1 MQHRPQSTYRSSG
14 LARTKVKQNKF
25 FALCSRIFMQP
36 SEVGLVEDRAN
47 STTIIRIIVG
57 LLLVHLII
65 IGGIILH
72 GKVDNTIPTEA
83 SALAAPPIA
92 PPAPAPAVATN
103 TLPQVAPTP
112 TPGPTANPPQHI
124 TQAPGTSATQGQAL
138 TTTATAN
145 TTPTVAPVVPKEDKA
160 DKPAQLP
167 AYKTIQIKPGDTLYR
182 IAQNNNVSEAAILE
196 LNADIIKDP
205 NKLVSG
211 IKIRIPVAPDSAEG
225 KQVAAQREAERIE
238 AEGLPYKVQKGDT
251 LGGISKRFGVSIK
264 EIQKLNNMKDDKLQ
278 IGQTLKIPATEKA
291 KKKLL
296 KK

>member
-83 SALAAPPIA
+83 TALAAPPIA
-92 PPAPAPAVATN
+92 PPAPAPAVNAN
-103 TLPQVAPTP
+103 TLPQVAPAP
-112 TPGPTANPPQHI
+112 TPGPTANPTQHI
-124 TQAPGTSATQGQAL
+124 TQAPGASATQGQAM
-138 TTTATAN
+138 AN
-145 TTPTVAPVVPKEDKA
+145 TTPTVAPVVPKEDKVN
-160 DKPAQLP
+160 KPAQQP

-196 LNADIIKDP
+196 LNADNIKDP

-211 IKIRIPVAPDSAEG
+211 NKIRIPVAADSAEG
-225 KQVAAQREAERIE
+225 KQEAARREAERIE
-238 AEGLPYKVQKGDT
+238 AEGLPYNVKKGDT
-251 LGGISKRFGVSIK
+251 LSGIAKMFGVSIK
-264 EIQKLNNMKDDKLQ
+264 DIQKLNNMSDDKLQ